1 MAKILYGGG
10 FDPIHNGHLN
20 MAHCASLQFDAD
32 VVFVPAPIAIW
43 KNSSINVKD
52 KVGMIEVAIAK
63 YPRFSM
69 DLFEINSGKTT
80 NYSIDTV
87 KHFKEIDPNE
97 KIYYLIG
104 SDQVNE
110 FHRWKNC
117 EELSKLAQIIYF
129 PRPGHALLERNIKK
143 FNMIEVIGTSSNAAS
158 RDIRHLQSVDV
169 PFEVLLYIEKHSLY
183 WISRIKSLLS
193 EHRFKHSLEVA
204 HLAYKVASLNGL
216 DPEKAY
222 IAGILHD
229 IGKDVFDEEKKNIM
243 ERHFQEY
250 ADLPKFSYH
259 QFVGSYIAS
268 QDFEIKDELILNAIK
283 FHATGRDGMSWLEK
297 VVYACDKIEPTRGFD
312 SSDLIKAMM
321 ENYDLGFIEVL
332 KANKEFLEK
341 NRNDINNRL
350 THKCFADYLD

>member
-20 MAHCASLQFDAD
+20 MAHCASIQFNAD
-32 VVFVPAPIAIW
+32 VVFVPAPVAIW
-43 KNSSINVKD
+43 KNSSINPKD
-52 KVGMIEVAIAK
+52 KIGMIQVAIAK
-63 YPRFSM
+63 YPRFSL

-87 KHFKEIDPNE
+87 KHFKEVEPDE

-117 EELSKLAQIIYF
+117 EELSNLAQIIYF
-129 PRPGHALLERNIKK
+129 PRPGHKLSHTNIRK
-143 FNMIEVIGTSSNAAS
+143 FHMMEVKGSCSSAAS

-169 PFEVLLYIEKHSLY
+169 PFEVLQYIEEHSLY
-183 WISRIKSLLS
+183 WISRIKSLLT
-193 EHRFKHSLEVA
+193 EQRFNHSLEVA
-204 HLAYKVASLNGL
+204 HLAYKVAAVNGL

-229 IGKDVFDEEKKNIM
+229 IGKDVFDEEKRAIM
-243 ERHFQEY
+243 ERLFSEDL
-250 ADLPKFSYH
+250 DLPPFAYH
-259 QFVGSYIAS
+259 QFVGSFIAT
-268 QDFEIKDELILNAIK
+268 QDFEIEDELILNAIK
-283 FHATGRDGMSWLEK
+283 YHATGRDGMSWLEK

-321 ENYDLGFIEVL
+321 ENYDLGFITVL
-332 KANKEFLEK
+332 KANKEFLEN
-341 NRNDINNRL
+341 NRKDINNRL
-350 THKCFADYLD
+350 TFNCFKDYLG